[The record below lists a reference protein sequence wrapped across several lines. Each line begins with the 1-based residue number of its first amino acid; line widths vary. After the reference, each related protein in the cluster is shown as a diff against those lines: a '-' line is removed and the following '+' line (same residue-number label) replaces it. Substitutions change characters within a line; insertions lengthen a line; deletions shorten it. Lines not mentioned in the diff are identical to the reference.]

1 MTRRTSVIMP
11 VRNGARFIREGIESA
26 LAQLAYNDEI
36 VVVDDASTDAT
47 RAIVAT
53 INDPRLRVL
62 DGAGRG
68 VSSARNIGLSASV
81 GEFIAFLDHDDLWP
95 PQRHAVLLRA
105 LTGVP
110 AFDWAAGGLR
120 LKVERDAIGIGAL
133 DDLDYPLPA
142 ISLCSSLFRR
152 RLVDQLGGFAE
163 TLRFGEDIDFLLRLT
178 ELNCRVARVD
188 SDTLIYR
195 RHNAN
200 TTLDDVGVEDGF
212 MQVLRQRR
220 LRMRSHKE
228 SKG

>member
-120 LKVERDAIGIGAL
+120 LKVERDAIAL
-133 DDLDYPLPA
+133 
-142 ISLCSSLFRR
+142 SVQEF
-152 RLVDQLGGFAE
+152 QLGESSEGRHLISAAS
-163 TLRFGEDIDFLLRLT
+163 RYAAYSGDFDYVTALRLFIA
-178 ELNCRVARVD
+178 EENRQLVSENLAGSDVVAV
-188 SDTLIYR
+188 
-195 RHNAN
+195 A
-200 TTLDDVGVEDGF
+200 
-212 MQVLRQRR
+212 
-220 LRMRSHKE
+220 E
-228 SKG
+228 SAR